1 MKTLIKTISLSY
13 NKKRK
18 YFKKSLRKKRVI
30 YNIKYS
36 PKNTSQFL
44 IKYHINE
51 NELDYEDFIPFGSMI
66 NMIDFNSENST
77 TDDEQEKC
85 L

>member
-51 NELDYEDFIPFGSMI
+51 NELEYEDFIPFGSMI

-77 TDDEQEKC
+77 TDDE
-85 L
+85 

>member
-44 IKYHINE
+44 IKYQINE

-77 TDDEQEKC
+77 TDDE
-85 L
+85 

>member
-1 MKTLIKTISLSY
+1 MKTLIKIISLSY
-13 NKKRK
+13 NKKRI

-51 NELDYEDFIPFGSMI
+51 KELEYEDFIPFGSMT

-77 TDDEQEKC
+77 GDDE
-85 L
+85 

>member
-66 NMIDFNSENST
+66 NLIDFNSENST
-77 TDDEQEKC
+77 TDDE
-85 L
+85 